1 VYHLGRRQKFS
12 MQVSCAYLVVSV
24 MEAVTA
30 VLGDGLHV
38 GILLQGKKVRDDS
51 KTLLQTGISQDQK
64 RHSLGFILEP
74 RHAQINPP
82 ASSEDSSLLSS
93 GTGTPQGLSR

>member
-1 VYHLGRRQKFS
+1 
-12 MQVSCAYLVVSV
+12 

-38 GILLQGKKVRDDS
+38 GILLQGKEIRDDNKS
-51 KTLLQTGISQDQK
+51 LLQTGISQVQK

-74 RHAQINPP
+74 GHTQITPP
-82 ASSEDSSLLSS
+82 ACTEHPSMAS
-93 GTGTPQGLSR
+93 GGKPRSLSR